1 MVPWTQRSNKFEPQ
15 QGRPKVPHASLNIY
29 LCNTGRC
36 IFEID
41 EKNVKYKCV
50 SFVGNLT
57 SIKRMLEL
65 ELNKTAGD
73 FLQWLKSLS
82 WYFVPLVW
90 LI

>member
-1 MVPWTQRSNKFEPQ
+1 MLLLIFICVTQGGVFF
-15 QGRPKVPHASLNIY
+15 
-29 LCNTGRC
+29 

-50 SFVGNLT
+50 SFVGSLT

-73 FLQWLKSLS
+73 FLQWLKSFS